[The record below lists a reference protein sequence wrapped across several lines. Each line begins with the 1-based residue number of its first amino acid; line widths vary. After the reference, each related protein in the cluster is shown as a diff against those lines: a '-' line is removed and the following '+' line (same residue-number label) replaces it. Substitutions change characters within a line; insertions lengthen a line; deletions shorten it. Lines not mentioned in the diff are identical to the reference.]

1 MNRRMIL
8 LLLFLSLILLC
19 SCRVR
24 TTLLAPEPPEEPIP
38 EVTAAPEPTD
48 APAPAPAAE
57 PTPERT
63 PVPTPEPTPEPPPEP
78 TAAPTPEPTPSPAP
92 EEPADQP
99 DAPSEQNEGSER
111 REYAPEAS
119 GELTPDAETPLS
131 VPTEEPAE
139 TAAPADGGGAPTNTE
154 NEGGENTATETLP
167 ADEAEQL
174 GVDPAGETADSMQTY
189 YLTLLDSRLGDL
201 FECKRLYVYWETDED
216 HRTVYK
222 TGLEHR
228 LILGA
233 GAYDVS
239 AKLLEENLTVDDGW
253 VCRKNPDV
261 IVKVVSGG
269 ALDTGAA
276 QALCAE
282 LAARSD
288 WGEIGAVREK
298 RVLVLSGHLLDTRA
312 GQVAAMV
319 FLAKL
324 MYPEQM
330 EDVDAAEALREL
342 TEEAAGS
349 AYIGTYA
356 VVMGG
361 TG

>member
-8 LLLFLSLILLC
+8 LPVFLALVLLC

-24 TTLLAPEPPEEPIP
+24 TTLLAPEQPEEPIT
-38 EVTAAPEPTD
+38 EVTAAPEPT
-48 APAPAPAAE
+48 ATPAPTATAEPTQEPKPE
-57 PTPERT
+57 PTPEPT
-63 PVPTPEPTPEPPPEP
+63 AVPTPEPTPE
-78 TAAPTPEPTPSPAP
+78 P

-99 DAPSEQNEGSER
+99 DAPSEQDEGSER
-111 REYAPEAS
+111 REYTPDAS
-119 GELTPDAETPLS
+119 GDLTPDAEAPLS
-131 VPTEEPAE
+131 VPTEGPAE
-139 TAAPADGGGAPTNTE
+139 TAAPAEGEGAPTNTE

-174 GVDPAGETADSMQTY
+174 GVDPAGEVADSMQTY

-222 TGLEHR
+222 TSLEHR

-233 GAYDVS
+233 GAYDVA

-269 ALDTGAA
+269 ALDTGSA
-276 QALCAE
+276 QSLCTE

-288 WGEIGAVREK
+288 WGEIGAVQEQ
-298 RVLVLSGHLLDTRA
+298 RVLVLSGRLLDTRA

-342 TEEAAGS
+342 TEEAGGS
-349 AYIGTYA
+349 AYMGTYA
-356 VVMGG
+356 VSMGG
-361 TG
+361 MI

>member
-8 LLLFLSLILLC
+8 PLFFLALILLC

-24 TTLLAPEPPEEPIP
+24 TTLLAPEPSVEPIT
-38 EVTAAPEPTD
+38 EVTAAPEPTATPTPTA
-48 APAPAPAAE
+48 APEPTAAPTSA
-57 PTPERT
+57 PTPEPT
-63 PVPTPEPTPEPPPEP
+63 AVPTPEPTPNPIPE
-78 TAAPTPEPTPSPAP
+78 P
-92 EEPADQP
+92 EEPTDQP
-99 DAPSEQNEGSER
+99 DAPSEQDEGSER
-111 REYAPEAS
+111 REYAPDAS

-131 VPTEEPAE
+131 VPTEGPAE
-139 TAAPADGGGAPTNTE
+139 TAAPAEGEGTPTNTE
-154 NEGGENTATETLP
+154 SEGGENTATETVS
-167 ADEAEQL
+167 ADEAGEL
-174 GVDPAGETADSMQTY
+174 GVDPTGEVADSMQTY

-222 TGLEHR
+222 TSLEHR

-276 QALCAE
+276 QALCSE

-298 RVLVLSGHLLDTRA
+298 RVLVLSGRLLDTQA

-342 TEEAAGS
+342 TEEASGS
-349 AYIGTYA
+349 AYMGTYA
-356 VVMGG
+356 ASMGG
-361 TG
+361 TI